1 MRAVLVTATDEI
13 AVDDVARPDPSG
25 RTLVRPEIAGLCG
38 TDLKILHGTIPVT
51 HPMILGH
58 EIVGRVERAGPRGL
72 VADGTRVLVNPTSWC
87 GHCRLCLSDRAH
99 LCPNGALL
107 GRDTDGGFAEL
118 LAVDEMQL
126 HPIPH
131 DLPAQDASLLQ
142 VLGTCV
148 HAQALVDVFPGQTAV
163 VVGLGVAGLLHLQLL
178 RARGLRTV
186 IGVTRSAW
194 KRELAEDLGA
204 TATAH
209 PDDADEVVAEHT
221 HGAGADLVVEAVG
234 KVATLAQAIELAAVG
249 GRLLVFG
256 TITGADAAALP
267 FYDLYFKELDVVNA
281 RAARP
286 RDYAAAVDLGGSGVL
301 RLAPLWSASYP
312 LEDAPK
318 AFAAVEGPD
327 TLKVTLEMGG

>member
-13 AVDDVARPDPSG
+13 AVDDVAPPDPG
-25 RTLVRPEIAGLCG
+25 GQALVRPEVAGLCG
-38 TDLKILHGTIPVT
+38 TDLKILHGTIPVS
-51 HPMILGH
+51 HPRILGH

-72 VADGTRVLVNPTSWC
+72 VAEGARVLVNPTSWC
-87 GHCRLCLSDRAH
+87 GHCRLCLSDRVH

-118 LAVDEMQL
+118 LAVDELQL
-126 HPIPH
+126 HPIRD

-148 HAQALVDVFPGQTAV
+148 HAQTLADVFPGQTAV

-186 IGVTRSAW
+186 VGVTRSAW

-209 PDDADEVVAEHT
+209 PDDAEEVVAEHT
-221 HGAGADLVVEAVG
+221 GGAGADVVVEAVG

-256 TITGADAAALP
+256 IIGSDAAALP

-286 RDYAAAVDLGGSGVL
+286 RDYGAAVELGSSGAL
-301 RLAPLWSASYP
+301 RLGPLWSASYP
-312 LEDAPK
+312 LEDATD
-318 AFAAVEGPD
+318 AFAAVEGSD
-327 TLKVTLEMGG
+327 TLKVTLEVGG